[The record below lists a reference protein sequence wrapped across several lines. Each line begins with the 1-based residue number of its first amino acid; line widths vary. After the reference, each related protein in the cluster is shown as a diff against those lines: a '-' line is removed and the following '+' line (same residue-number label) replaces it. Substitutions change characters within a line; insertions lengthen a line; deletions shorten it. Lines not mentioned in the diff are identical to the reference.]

1 MNTRELFATK
11 GSKKGVLKTA
21 NLPIPK
27 LIVEQR
33 QLILTRYPLFSTFDI
48 ANLIVAQYPSLSFDG
63 QRRLVQYA
71 IVDLKNTN
79 FDSNNLFKIS
89 NADFEPNRK
98 SGTDYYNRQAT
109 KTILECMQ
117 FKVIDDDRNYS
128 QY

>member
-1 MNTRELFATK
+1 MNTRELFGTR

-71 IVDLKNTN
+71 IAVLKTHDFDFDDLTVTINT
-79 FDSNNLFKIS
+79 
-89 NADFEPNRK
+89 DFEPTKK
-98 SGTDYYNRQAT
+98 SGTDYYSRQAV
-109 KTILECMQ
+109 KTIFEYMQ
-117 FKVIDDDRNYS
+117 YKVIDDDRLYS
-128 QY
+128 EH